1 MKKVFL
7 TSTCAAAISVFA
19 AWTFSGASYAQ
30 QSQNTGASQQETQ
43 HKTGAESK
51 EMKPGATK
59 AGGAMNGAANENK
72 EGTKN
77 MNAAEERQNGE
88 SNKAGA
94 MNRHEST
101 TAEQKGQTEN
111 GKMQS
116 GEANQQEKMKSGQA
130 NKQEE
135 KTQTGQAKQE
145 EKTHT
150 GAAGQKEPMRSGEA
164 SQKEHMK
171 SGAAEEKGKAQTGAA
186 EEKGKTQNGAA
197 AQSETSKSRMQ
208 TGETSQ
214 KRATE
219 GRAAAEPGNA
229 GATGHE
235 AMAHGK
241 MKMNPQQASDFRSRL
256 EKHGEVTR
264 SSVNFNVNVGVAV
277 PESVRLEPIPTDII
291 AEYPEFRGYDVV
303 MVEDEIVIVDPH
315 TREVVEVIGGSTRSA
330 AAAHRERLRL
340 TREQDQVIR
349 RHIHARPEKTVEFDE
364 RIDARVPDTVVLE
377 PLPGPVVAE
386 IPEVRSYD
394 YFIDRSDHVVIV
406 DPETHEVVGIVED

>member
-1 MKKVFL
+1 MKKVLL

-30 QSQNTGASQQETQ
+30 QTQNTGASQQETQ

-72 EGTKN
+72 EGGKS
-77 MNAAEERQNGE
+77 MNAAEQQNTE
-88 SNKAGA
+88 TNKAGA
-94 MNRHEST
+94 TNRGS
-101 TAEQKGQTEN
+101 TAEQKGQTEK

-116 GEANQQEKMKSGQA
+116 GEANHQERMKSGQA

-150 GAAGQKEPMRSGEA
+150 GATGQKEPMRSGEA
-164 SQKEHMK
+164 GQKEHMK
-171 SGAAEEKGKAQTGAA
+171 SGTAEEKGKAQTGAA
-186 EEKGKTQNGAA
+186 EEKGKSQNGAA

-229 GATGHE
+229 GATGHNE

-241 MKMNPQQASDFRSRL
+241 MKMNAQQASDFRSRL
-256 EKHGEVTR
+256 EKHGEVTK

-330 AAAHRERLRL
+330 EAAHRERLRL
-340 TREQDQVIR
+340 TREQD
-349 RHIHARPEKTVEFDE
+349 
-364 RIDARVPDTVVLE
+364 
-377 PLPGPVVAE
+377 
-386 IPEVRSYD
+386 EV
-394 YFIDRSDHVVIV
+394 
-406 DPETHEVVGIVED
+406 

>member
-1 MKKVFL
+1 MKKVLL

-19 AWTFSGASYAQ
+19 AWTFDSSYAQ
-30 QSQNTGASQQETQ
+30 QTQNTGASQQEEH
-43 HKTGAESK
+43 HKAGAETK
-51 EMKPGATK
+51 EMKPGAAK

-72 EGTKN
+72 ERTQN
-77 MNAAEERQNGE
+77 TNAAEQQNTE

-94 MNRHEST
+94 TNRHES
-101 TAEQKGQTEN
+101 TAEQKGQNEKS
-111 GKMQS
+111 KMQS
-116 GEANQQEKMKSGQA
+116 GEASSQEKMKSGEPS
-130 NKQEE
+130 QE
-135 KTQTGQAKQE
+135 KMK
-145 EKTHT
+145 EKTHA
-150 GAAGQKEPMRSGEA
+150 GAASEKEPMRSGEA
-164 SQKEHMK
+164 SQKEQKEHMK
-171 SGAAEEKGKAQTGAA
+171 SGATEEKGKAQTGAA

-229 GATGHE
+229 GATGHNE

-241 MKMNPQQASDFRSRL
+241 MKMNAQQASDFRSRL
-256 EKHGEVTR
+256 EKRGEVTR
-264 SSVNFNVNVGVAV
+264 SSVNFNVDVGVAV

-340 TREQDQVIR
+340 TREQDEVIR

-386 IPEVRSYD
+386 VPEVRSYD
-394 YFIDRSDHVVIV
+394 YFIDRNDHVVIV